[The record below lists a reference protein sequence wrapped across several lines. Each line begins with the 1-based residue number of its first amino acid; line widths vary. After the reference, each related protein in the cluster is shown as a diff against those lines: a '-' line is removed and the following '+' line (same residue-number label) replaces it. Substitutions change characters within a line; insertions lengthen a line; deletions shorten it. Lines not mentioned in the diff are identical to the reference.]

1 MLEAQ
6 TQMASS
12 PGQTLNGQEVR
23 RIPRFQLDK
32 ITKIATWNVRTLFA
46 AGRLD
51 NLIQEMDRM
60 KIEILGVCEVRW
72 PGSGMVKSG
81 GKVFYY
87 SGDNANRNQHG
98 VGILMNKNLQKSM
111 KCFVPISERVAL
123 VQILGKPLNIN
134 IIQVY
139 APTADKPEQEVEDFY
154 KQIDTALKLT
164 RTNEINII
172 LGDFNAKVG
181 RGRTGSV
188 VGDWGLGER
197 NNRGEGLV
205 QYCEENNLMIANTW
219 FKLPARRLYTWKSPQ
234 DNNYHVVRNQI
245 DYIIINRRFRNYI
258 TKISTMPGADIA
270 SDHNSVCANIVLR
283 LAKPKRKSLRKTFD
297 LQKLKVEK
305 TRLSYE
311 DHLNKELENVVNTN
325 DTDR

>member
-1 MLEAQ
+1 MPVPSLGPCHTRGKEGGGIEEVTDEDHTGGEGEEESFDSAESARKNQ
-6 TQMASS
+6 QMVNGRGMQKATGNHCIKDLSRYPQDIHPINSYHVGSS
-12 PGQTLNGQEVR
+12 NTNGLQSR
-23 RIPRFQLDK
+23 PDLK
-32 ITKIATWNVRTLFA
+32 WSG

-98 VGILMNKNLQKSM
+98 VGILMNENLQKSM

-219 FKLPARRLYTWKSPQ
+219 FKLPARRLYTWTPRL
-234 DNNYHVVRNQI
+234 H
-245 DYIIINRRFRNYI
+245 
-258 TKISTMPGADIA
+258 
-270 SDHNSVCANIVLR
+270 HN
-283 LAKPKRKSLRKTFD
+283 
-297 LQKLKVEK
+297 
-305 TRLSYE
+305 
-311 DHLNKELENVVNTN
+311 
-325 DTDR
+325 